1 MGRGTRQRNSGGAR
15 KKEAKEK
22 EAEKKAEELKA
33 QEAAK
38 RHFHKKDK
46 GNYVSNY
53 CSFIDNISRIMKL
66 FESFI
71 YIRTCWICIHMVI

>member
-38 RHFHKKDK
+38 RHFIRKIK
-46 GNYVSNY
+46 V
-53 CSFIDNISRIMKL
+53 IMCL
-66 FESFI
+66 I
-71 YIRTCWICIHMVI
+71 TVVL